1 MACSERDRRIRILK
15 LMRRRNLSPGELGR
29 ARGLFLLFAVLNVI
43 AFTLLSGNII
53 TLYALRLGAGN
64 LLVGVL
70 SSFMYSAYIFLFVGR
85 RIAPKWGMIRL
96 MGRFWTLRYLLMLP
110 ILASPFFAARGG
122 GPSLGGGSRKS
133 TKWPCP

>member
-1 MACSERDRRIRILK
+1 
-15 LMRRRNLSPGELGR
+15 MRRRNLSPGELGR

-43 AFTLLSGNII
+43 AFTLLGGNII

-96 MGRFWTLRYLLMLP
+96 MGRFWMLRYLLMLP
-110 ILASPFFAARGG
+110 ILASPFFAARGYIEIAYALIIFSVLG
-122 GPSLGGGSRKS
+122 FNTAGRGYGPVPG
-133 TKWPCP
+133 